1 MFWLCLGCVRLC
13 LVVFGC
19 VWLCSGCVLVVFVLS
34 LGPGSVAAAVAAAA
48 AVKKA
53 ATAVGVA
60 AVCALQGLT
69 AALDRDHA
77 RPHTIVLVTAQ
88 MADMTVV
95 LGNGDTLLEL
105 VIRC

>member
-1 MFWLCLGCVRLC
+1 M
-13 LVVFGC
+13 
-19 VWLCSGCVLVVFVLS
+19 
-34 LGPGSVAAAVAAAA
+34 AAAVVAAA

-53 ATAVGVA
+53 AMAVGVV
-60 AVCALQGLT
+60 AVRALQGLT

-95 LGNGDTLLEL
+95 LGNGDALLEL
-105 VIRC
+105 VTYLDTNTELSLTVNCTGLEQTFLLQLCILFLNFRLLGPASA